1 MTHEE
6 KDILLREEVRK
17 AIDKNIERD
26 PVRIALDRNIPYARE
41 VATQVKYLQRARTK
55 LPMLYD
61 ARCIIPQRAFEQSS
75 SQQCAAAK
83 RIGGESLLDLT
94 CGLGID
100 SIAFAQRFKRVVAIE
115 RDEVLAEVVREN
127 LRRLNVT
134 NIEVVTSSAEDY
146 IASCNEH
153 FDWVYADPDRRTAEG
168 RRVVRLEDCSPNM
181 LELWPA
187 IERISKRVAIKNSPL
202 FDVDE
207 AFRLFGDCS
216 VEVISLGGE
225 CKEVMIYVDGAE
237 PRLVAEAVGVGRY
250 EVSRDEALKA
260 SLSSHD
266 FAAEEYRFLIVPDVA
281 LQKARLVAAALNG
294 KADIWSNNSFGF
306 ARQKTEGVLGRTEKI
321 ISVEEYDSKALRRKL
336 KGKGVDIMMRDFPTS
351 LDEVRRK
358 CGMRSGNT
366 HRIALTRIGGKC
378 YTIWLE

>member
-6 KDILLREEVRK
+6 KDILLREEVRR
-17 AIDKNIERD
+17 AIDANIERD

-75 SQQCAAAK
+75 SQQCATAK

-100 SIAFAQRFKRVVAIE
+100 SIAFAKRFKRVVAIE

-127 LRRLNVT
+127 LRRLNIT
-134 NIEVVTSSAEDY
+134 NIEVVTSSAGDY

-260 SLSSHD
+260 TLSSHN
-266 FAAEEYRFLIVPDVA
+266 FTAEEYRYLIVPDVA

-306 ARQKTEGVLGRTEKI
+306 ARQKPEGVLGRTEKI

-336 KGKGVDIMMRDFPTS
+336 KGKGIDIMMRDFPTS

-358 CGMRSGNT
+358 CGMRSGNA
-366 HRIALTRIGGKC
+366 HHIALTRIGGKC

>member
-17 AIDKNIERD
+17 AIDANIERD

-83 RIGGESLLDLT
+83 HIGGESLLDLT

-100 SIAFAQRFKRVVAIE
+100 SIAFVQRFKRVVAIE

-127 LRRLNVT
+127 LKRLNIT

-181 LELWPA
+181 LELWPT

-237 PRLVAEAVGVGRY
+237 PRLAAEAVGVGRY
-250 EVSRDEALKA
+250 EVSREEALKA
-260 SLSSHD
+260 TLSSHN
-266 FAAEEYRFLIVPDVA
+266 FTAEEYRYLIVPDVA

-321 ISVEEYDSKALRRKL
+321 ISVEEYDSKALRREL

-358 CGMRSGNT
+358 CGLRSGNA

>member
-127 LRRLNVT
+127 LKRLNIT

-237 PRLVAEAVGVGRY
+237 PRLAAEAVGVGRY

-260 SLSSHD
+260 TLSSHN
-266 FAAEEYRFLIVPDVA
+266 FTAEEYRYLIVPDVA

-306 ARQKTEGVLGRTEKI
+306 ARQKPEEVLGRTEKI
-321 ISVEEYDSKALRRKL
+321 VSVEEYDSKALRREL

>member
-17 AIDKNIERD
+17 AIDANIERD

-83 RIGGESLLDLT
+83 RIGSESLLDLT

-127 LRRLNVT
+127 LKRLNIT

-146 IASCNEH
+146 IASCDEH

-260 SLSSHD
+260 TLSSHD
-266 FAAEEYRFLIVPDVA
+266 FAKEEYRYLIVPDVA

-306 ARQKTEGVLGRTEKI
+306 ARQSPEGVLGRTEKI
-321 ISVEEYDSKALRRKL
+321 ISVEEYDSKALRREL
-336 KGKGVDIMMRDFPTS
+336 KGKGVDIMMRDFPTL

-358 CGMRSGNT
+358 CGLRSGNA
-366 HRIALTRIGGKC
+366 HRIALTRIGSKC

>member
-6 KDILLREEVRK
+6 KDILLLREVRA
-17 AIDKNIERD
+17 AIDANIERD
-26 PVRIALDRNIPYARE
+26 PVRIALDRNIPHARE

-100 SIAFAQRFKRVVAIE
+100 SIAFAKRFKRVVAIE

-127 LRRLNVT
+127 LRRLNIT

-146 IASCNEH
+146 ITSCNEH

-225 CKEVMIYVDGAE
+225 CKEVMIYVDGDE

-260 SLSSHD
+260 TLSSHD
-266 FAAEEYRFLIVPDVA
+266 FAAEEYRYLIVPDVA

-306 ARQKTEGVLGRTEKI
+306 ARQRPEGVLGRTEPIAKI
-321 ISVEEYDSKALRRKL
+321 EEYDSKALRREL

>member
-17 AIDKNIERD
+17 AIDANIERD

-83 RIGGESLLDLT
+83 HIGGESLLDLT

-127 LRRLNVT
+127 LRRLNIT

-146 IASCNEH
+146 ITSCNEH

-237 PRLVAEAVGVGRY
+237 PRLVAEAVGIGRY

-260 SLSSHD
+260 TLSSHD
-266 FAAEEYRFLIVPDVA
+266 FAKEDCRYLIVPDVA
-281 LQKARLVAAALNG
+281 LQKARLTASALQG

-306 ARQKTEGVLGRTEKI
+306 ARQKPEEVLGRTEKI
-321 ISVEEYDSKALRRKL
+321 VSVEEYDSKALRREL

-358 CGMRSGNT
+358 CGLRSGNT

>member
-1 MTHEE
+1 M
-6 KDILLREEVRK
+6 
-17 AIDKNIERD
+17 
-26 PVRIALDRNIPYARE
+26 
-41 VATQVKYLQRARTK
+41 
-55 LPMLYD
+55 
-61 ARCIIPQRAFEQSS
+61 
-75 SQQCAAAK
+75 
-83 RIGGESLLDLT
+83 T

-127 LRRLNVT
+127 LRRLNIT

-187 IERISKRVAIKNSPL
+187 IERISKRMAIKNSPL

-207 AFRLFGDCS
+207 AFKLFGDCS

-260 SLSSHD
+260 TLSSHN
-266 FAAEEYRFLIVPDVA
+266 FAAEEYRYLIVPDVA
-281 LQKARLVAAALNG
+281 LQKARLVAAALQG

-321 ISVEEYDSKALRRKL
+321 ISVEEYDSKALRREL
-336 KGKGVDIMMRDFPTS
+336 KGKGVEIMMRDFPTS

-358 CGMRSGNT
+358 CGLRSGNT

>member
-83 RIGGESLLDLT
+83 HIGGESLLDLT

-127 LRRLNVT
+127 LKRLNIT
-134 NIEVVTSSAEDY
+134 NIEVVTSSTEDY
-146 IASCNEH
+146 IASCDEH

-237 PRLVAEAVGVGRY
+237 PRLAAEAVGVGRY

-260 SLSSHD
+260 TLSSHN
-266 FAAEEYRFLIVPDVA
+266 FTAEEYCYLIVPDVA
-281 LQKARLVAAALNG
+281 LQKARLTASALQG

-306 ARQKTEGVLGRTEKI
+306 ARQKPEGVLGRTEKI
-321 ISVEEYDSKALRRKL
+321 VSVEEYDSKALRRKL

-358 CGMRSGNT
+358 CGLRSGNT

>member
-6 KDILLREEVRK
+6 KDILLLCEVRA
-17 AIDKNIERD
+17 AIDENIGRD
-26 PVRIALDRNIPYARE
+26 PVRIALDSKIPHARE

-55 LPMLYD
+55 LPALYA

-75 SQQCAAAK
+75 SEQCAAAK
-83 RIGGESLLDLT
+83 RIEGESLLDLT

-100 SIAFAQRFKRVVAIE
+100 TMSFARRFKRVVAIE

-127 LRRLNVT
+127 LRRLNIT
-134 NIEVVTSSAEDY
+134 NIEVVTSSAEEY
-146 IASCNEH
+146 LAACEEQ

-181 LELWPA
+181 IDLWPA
-187 IERISKRVAIKNSPL
+187 IKRVSKCVAIKNSPL

-225 CKEVMIYVDGAE
+225 CKEVMIYIDGST
-237 PRLVAEAVGVGRY
+237 PRIAAEAVGTGRY
-250 EVSRDEALKA
+250 EVSHEEALNA
-260 SLSSHD
+260 TFSTQE
-266 FAAEEYRFLIVPDVA
+266 FAKEEYRYLIIPDVA
-281 LQKARLVAAALNG
+281 LQKARLTASALQG

-306 ARQKTEGVLGRTEKI
+306 AHQKPEGVLGRTESIVKI
-321 ISVEEYDSKALRRKL
+321 EEYDSKALRREL
-336 KGKGVDIMMRDFPTS
+336 KGKGVDIVMRDFPTS

-358 CGMRSGNT
+358 CSLRSGNT

>member
-1 MTHEE
+1 M
-6 KDILLREEVRK
+6 RK
-17 AIDKNIERD
+17 AIDANIERD

-83 RIGGESLLDLT
+83 RIGGGSLLDLT

-127 LRRLNVT
+127 LRRLNIT

-187 IERISKRVAIKNSPL
+187 IERISKRMAIKNSPL

-207 AFRLFGDCS
+207 AFKLFGDCS

-260 SLSSHD
+260 TLSSHN
-266 FAAEEYRFLIVPDVA
+266 FAAEEYRYLIVPDVA
-281 LQKARLVAAALNG
+281 LQKARLVAAALQG

-321 ISVEEYDSKALRRKL
+321 ISVEEYDSKALRREL
-336 KGKGVDIMMRDFPTS
+336 KGKGVEIMMRDFPTS

-358 CGMRSGNT
+358 CGLRSGNT

>member
-17 AIDKNIERD
+17 AIDANIERD
-26 PVRIALDRNIPYARE
+26 PVRIALDRNIPHARE

-134 NIEVVTSSAEDY
+134 NIAVVTSSAEDY
-146 IASCNEH
+146 ITSCNEH

-266 FAAEEYRFLIVPDVA
+266 FAAEEYRYLIVPDVA
-281 LQKARLVAAALNG
+281 LQKARLTASALQG

-321 ISVEEYDSKALRRKL
+321 ISVEEYDSKALRREL

-358 CGMRSGNT
+358 CGLRSGNT

>member
-17 AIDKNIERD
+17 AIDANIERD

-83 RIGGESLLDLT
+83 RIGGGSLLDLT

-100 SIAFAQRFKRVVAIE
+100 SIAFAKRFKRVVAIE

-127 LRRLNVT
+127 LKRLNIT

-146 IASCNEH
+146 ITSCNEH

-237 PRLVAEAVGVGRY
+237 PRLVAEAVGAGRY
-250 EVSRDEALKA
+250 EMNRDEALKA
-260 SLSSHD
+260 TLSSHN
-266 FAAEEYRFLIVPDVA
+266 FTAEEYRYLIVPDVA

-306 ARQKTEGVLGRTEKI
+306 ARQKPEEVLGRTEKI
-321 ISVEEYDSKALRRKL
+321 ISVEEYDSKALRREL

>member
-1 MTHEE
+1 MPHEE

-17 AIDKNIERD
+17 AIDANIERD
-26 PVRIALDRNIPYARE
+26 PVRIALDRNISYARE

-83 RIGGESLLDLT
+83 HIGGESLLDLT

-127 LRRLNVT
+127 LKRLNIT

-237 PRLVAEAVGVGRY
+237 PRLVAEAVGAGRY

-260 SLSSHD
+260 TLSSHN
-266 FAAEEYRFLIVPDVA
+266 FTAEEYCYLIVPDVA
-281 LQKARLVAAALNG
+281 LQKARLTAAALNG

-321 ISVEEYDSKALRRKL
+321 VSVEEYDSKALRREL

-358 CGMRSGNT
+358 CGMRSGSA

>member
-1 MTHEE
+1 MTREE
-6 KDILLREEVRK
+6 IEILLREDVRT
-17 AIDKNIERD
+17 AIDENIERD
-26 PVRIALDRNIPYARE
+26 PVRIALDSKIPHARE

-55 LPMLYD
+55 LPALYS

-75 SQQCAAAK
+75 SEQCAAAK
-83 RIGGESLLDLT
+83 RIEGETLLDLT

-100 SIAFAQRFKRVVAIE
+100 SMAFAERFKRVVAIE

-127 LRRLNVT
+127 LRRLNIT

-146 IASCNEH
+146 LASCKEQ

-181 LELWPA
+181 IALWPA
-187 IERISKRVAIKNSPL
+187 IKRVSQRVAIKNSPL

-225 CKEVMIYVDGAE
+225 CKEVMIYIDGSM
-237 PRLVAEAVGVGRY
+237 PRLAAEAVGAGRY
-250 EVSRDEALKA
+250 EVSRDEAMNA
-260 SLSSHD
+260 TFSSQE
-266 FAAEEYRFLIVPDVA
+266 FIPEEYRYLIIPDVA
-281 LQKARLVAAALNG
+281 LQKARLTASVLQG
-294 KADIWSNNSFGF
+294 KADIWNNNSFGF
-306 ARQKTEGVLGRTEKI
+306 ARQRPEGVLGRTEPI
-321 ISVEEYDSKALRRKL
+321 TRIEEYDSKALRRQL
-336 KGKGVDIMMRDFPTS
+336 KGKGVDIIMRDFPTS

-358 CGMRSGNT
+358 CSLRSGNT

-378 YTIWLE
+378 YTIWLG

>member
-100 SIAFAQRFKRVVAIE
+100 SIAFAKRFKRVVAIE

-127 LRRLNVT
+127 LKRLNIT

-146 IASCNEH
+146 ITSCNEH

-225 CKEVMIYVDGAE
+225 CKEVMIYVDGST
-237 PRLVAEAVGVGRY
+237 PRLVAEAVGAGRY
-250 EVSRDEALKA
+250 EVSHDEALKA
-260 SLSSHD
+260 TLSSHD
-266 FAAEEYRFLIVPDVA
+266 FAKEEYRYLIVPDVA

-306 ARQKTEGVLGRTEKI
+306 ARQKPEGVLGRTEKI
-321 ISVEEYDSKALRRKL
+321 ISVEEYDSKALRREL
-336 KGKGVDIMMRDFPTS
+336 KGKGVDIVMRDFPTS
-351 LDEVRRK
+351 LDEVHRK